1 MSDHFGRCS
10 TLVSCQSLPK
20 AFKLHS
26 GKDKILWYNTIIMR
40 MITQWW
46 YRRATKTQNGH
57 QNTQSPTKRL
67 HVAAYSGRSQWKWL
81 FISFHQVTS
90 LISQNN
96 RCVHFR
102 REDTHTHTMQTHTL
116 WRCSDDPS
124 QGDKQSGGGRA
135 ACPRLSANRQG
146 GDKTA
151 GTDLKRS
158 LS

>member
-102 REDTHTHTMQTHTL
+102 REDTHTHTQCRLTL
-116 WRCSDDPS
+116 CEGVLMTRVKETNRVEEDEQRVLDWAVTDREVI
-124 QGDKQSGGGRA
+124 KQ
-135 ACPRLSANRQG
+135 QEQI
-146 GDKTA
+146 
-151 GTDLKRS
+151 
-158 LS
+158 